1 MRGPPEYL
9 GIAERSGIIAVHCL
23 FPNRLKPSS
32 MIKFHYSPAPNPLKV
47 ALFLFETGL
56 DFEAIPVDTRKG
68 DQFNEAFL
76 KLNPNAKVP
85 VIEDGDTVV
94 FDSNAILLYLADKSG
109 QFVPGLDDQS
119 GRGQML
125 SWLMFIAS
133 GLGPFSG
140 QSVHFRHAAP
150 EPKEYALNRYD
161 YEAHRHYGVLEMHL
175 ADRAWMLGDDYSI
188 VDMALWGWVRMM
200 PYVLG
205 DDDCWQ
211 QYPNI
216 KRVLDAV
223 NARPAVEQVLALSQ
237 QHEFKKEM
245 DEESLRFMFPQN
257 ERLKA

>member
-1 MRGPPEYL
+1 
-9 GIAERSGIIAVHCL
+9 
-23 FPNRLKPSS
+23 
-32 MIKFHYSPAPNPLKV
+32 LKV
-47 ALFLFETGL
+47 ALFLFESGL

-68 DQFNEAFL
+68 DQFDEDFL
-76 KLNPNAKVP
+76 KLNPNGKVP
-85 VIEDGDTVV
+85 VIEDGDATV
-94 FDSNAILLYLADKSG
+94 FDSNAILLYLADKTG
-109 QFVPGLDDQS
+109 TFTPGIEDTAA
-119 GRGQML
+119 RGQML

-161 YEAHRHYGVLEMHL
+161 YEAHRHYGVLDKHL
-175 ADRAWMLGDDYSI
+175 ATHTWMLGDEYSI

-205 DDDCWQ
+205 IDDPWQ

-223 NARPAVEQVLALSQ
+223 NARPAVEHVLALGEK
-237 QHEFKKEM
+237 HEFKKDM
-245 DEESLRFMFPQN
+245 DAESLRFMFPQN

>member
-1 MRGPPEYL
+1 
-9 GIAERSGIIAVHCL
+9 
-23 FPNRLKPSS
+23 
-32 MIKFHYSPAPNPLKV
+32 MIKLHYSPAPNPLKV
-47 ALFLFETGL
+47 ALFLFEAGL

-76 KLNPNAKVP
+76 KLNPNGKVP
-85 VIEDGDTVV
+85 VIEDGDATV
-94 FDSNAILLYLADKSG
+94 FDSNAILLYLADKTG
-109 QFVPGLDDQS
+109 QFVPGIEDHAA
-119 GRGQML
+119 RGQML

-161 YEAHRHYGVLEMHL
+161 FEAHRHYAVLEQHL
-175 ADRAWMLGDDYSI
+175 GSNTFMLGDDYSL

-205 DDDCWQ
+205 IDDPWQ

-223 NARPAVEQVLALSQ
+223 NARPAVEHVMELTQ

-257 ERLKA
+257 ERLKG

>member
-1 MRGPPEYL
+1 M
-9 GIAERSGIIAVHCL
+9 
-23 FPNRLKPSS
+23 LKL
-32 MIKFHYSPAPNPLKV
+32 HYSPAPNPLKV
-47 ALFLFETGL
+47 ALFLYESGL
-56 DFEAIPVDTRKG
+56 EFEAVPVDTRKG
-68 DQFNEAFL
+68 EQFGEAFVA
-76 KLNPNAKVP
+76 LNPNSKVP
-85 VIEDGDTVV
+85 VLEDGANVV
-94 FDSNAILLYLADKSG
+94 FDSNAILLYLADKTG
-109 QFVPGLDDQS
+109 QFAPGIEDHA

-161 YEAHRHYGVLEMHL
+161 YEAHRHYAVLESHL
-175 ADRAWMLGDDYSI
+175 STNEWMLGEQYSI
-188 VDMALWGWVRMM
+188 VDMALWGWVRMA

-205 DDDCWQ
+205 IEEPWS

-223 NARPAVEQVLALSQ
+223 NGRPAAAQVLELATR
-237 QHEFKKEM
+237 HEFKTEM
-245 DEESLRFMFPQN
+245 DEESRRFMFPQN